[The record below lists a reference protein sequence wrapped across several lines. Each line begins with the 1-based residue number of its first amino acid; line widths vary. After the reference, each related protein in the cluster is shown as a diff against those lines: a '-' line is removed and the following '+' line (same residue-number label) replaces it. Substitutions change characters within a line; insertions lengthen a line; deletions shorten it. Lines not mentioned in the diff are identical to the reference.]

1 MNTPKKDIAPVYTRV
16 ALSIDLGGSQNKV
29 IVQIYPDGVP
39 MVVAM
44 EPEIADVGKN
54 SIKHLSQNSTWVGM
68 GGEYHVLGAIA
79 KNTFAGTAALRDLK
93 YHYALPKIAGLL
105 WLACRQL
112 GLNNGVDA
120 SVQLLLP
127 PGEISDGKD
136 LGQKLSSALKKGILT
151 PTGKLLVKI
160 RNFYVASEGSGI
172 MAYRS
177 RGLAQEFR
185 NKNIGMLMLGYRNAS
200 FTLSAKGNPAKAES
214 TDLGMNWL
222 VQQFVERTAVGLS
235 ASDLRL
241 AKALVEA
248 SNGNLNALHSLSRKA
263 TSAGVESDLKL
274 FNSVLPDVRDDYCR
288 ALIRWIRNIA
298 VLDEVL
304 ICGGTAEFVRKELT
318 EHFLHSGIP
327 IVWNGG
333 VQLPKPLDTQGL
345 GDRITDVWTAHITYI
360 KTLDYHFGYE
370 RKEKLVP
377 DSYQAPPVRNSTSP
391 KEVWEKNGF
400 LTMHPGV

>member
-1 MNTPKKDIAPVYTRV
+1 MNTPKKEIAPVYTRV
-16 ALSIDLGGSQNKV
+16 AVSVDLGGSQNKI
-29 IVQIYPDGVP
+29 IVQIYPSGVP

-54 SIKHLSQNSTWVGM
+54 SITQLSENCTWVGI
-68 GGEYHVLGAIA
+68 GDEYYVLGALA
-79 KNTFAGTAALRDLK
+79 KNTFAGTPALRDLK
-93 YHYALPKIAGLL
+93 SHYALPKVAGLL

-112 GLNNGVDA
+112 GLSKGVDA

-136 LGQKLSSALKKGILT
+136 LGKKLASALRKGIVT
-151 PTGKLLVKI
+151 PTGKLKVKLH
-160 RNFYVASEGSGI
+160 NFYVAPEGSGI

-177 RGLAQEFR
+177 RGLGALFGQ
-185 NKNIGMLMLGYRNAS
+185 KNIGMLMLGYRNAS
-200 FTLSAKGNPAKAES
+200 FFLSAKGNPTKAES
-214 TDLGMNWL
+214 TELGMNWL
-222 VQQFVERTAVGLS
+222 VQQFVERTAVGLLKDDLRIPLALVS
-235 ASDLRL
+235 AS
-241 AKALVEA
+241 K
-248 SNGNLNALHSLSRKA
+248 GNLNALQSLSRKA
-263 TSAGVESDLKL
+263 TSFEVESDLKL

-298 VLDEVL
+298 VLDEVI

-318 EHFLHSGIP
+318 EHFQKEDVP

-333 VQLPKPLDTQGL
+333 VQLPKQLDTQGL

-360 KTLDYHFGYE
+360 KMLDHNFGYE
-370 RKEKLVP
+370 RKQNLVP
-377 DSYQAPPVRNSTSP
+377 DSYQSQPVRNSTPP

>member
-1 MNTPKKDIAPVYTRV
+1 MNTPNKDIASVFSRIV
-16 ALSIDLGGSQNKV
+16 VSIDLGGSQNKV

-54 SIKHLSQNSTWVGM
+54 SIQQLSQNSTWVGI
-68 GGEYHVLGAIA
+68 GGEYYVLGALA

-112 GLNNGVDA
+112 GLNKGVDA

-136 LGQKLSSALKKGILT
+136 LGKKLSSALKKGIVT
-151 PTGKLLVKI
+151 PTGNLKVKL
-160 RNFYVASEGSGI
+160 RNFYVAPEGSGI

-177 RGLAQEFR
+177 RSLAQEFR

-241 AKALVEA
+241 AKVLVEA
-248 SNGNLNALHSLSRKA
+248 SNGKENALHSLSRKA

-274 FNSVLPDVRDDYCR
+274 FNSVLLDVRDDYCR

-298 VLDEVL
+298 LFDEVL
-304 ICGGTAEFVRKELT
+304 ICGGTAEFVLPELT

-333 VQLPKPLDTQGL
+333 VQLPKPLDTLGL
-345 GDRITDVWTAHITYI
+345 GDRITDVWTAHISYI
-360 KTLDYHFGYE
+360 KMLDYNFGYE
-370 RKEKLVP
+370 RKQKLVP
-377 DSYQAPPVRNSTSP
+377 DSYQAPTVRNSTPP

>member
-1 MNTPKKDIAPVYTRV
+1 MNTPNKDLAPVSTRI

-29 IVQIYPDGVP
+29 IIQVYPSGVP

-54 SIKHLSQNSTWVGM
+54 STTQLSENCTWVGI
-68 GGEYHVLGAIA
+68 GDEYYVLGALA
-79 KNTFAGTAALRDLK
+79 KNTFAGTPALRDLK
-93 YHYALPKIAGLL
+93 SHYALPKVAGLL

-112 GLNNGVDA
+112 GLSKGVDA

-136 LGQKLSSALKKGILT
+136 LGKKLSSALRKGIVT
-151 PTGKLLVKI
+151 PTGKLKVKLH
-160 RNFYVASEGSGI
+160 NFYVAPEGSGI

-177 RGLAQEFR
+177 RALGASFGQ
-185 NKNIGMLMLGYRNAS
+185 KSIGMLMLGYRNAS
-200 FTLSAKGNPAKAES
+200 FTLSAKGSPAKAES
-214 TDLGMNWL
+214 TELGMNWL
-222 VQQFVERTAVGLS
+222 VQQFVERTAVGLLKD
-235 ASDLRL
+235 DLRIPL
-241 AKALVEA
+241 ALVEA
-248 SNGNLNALHSLSRKA
+248 SKGNLNALQSLSRKA
-263 TSAGVESDLKL
+263 TSVEVESDLKL
-274 FNSVLPDVRDDYCR
+274 FNSVLLDVRDDYCR
-288 ALIRWIRNIA
+288 ALLRWIRNIA

-318 EHFLHSGIP
+318 EHFEKEGIP

-360 KTLDYHFGYE
+360 KMLDYNFGYE
-370 RKEKLVP
+370 RKQKLVP
-377 DSYQAPPVRNSTSP
+377 DSYQSPPVRNSTPP